1 MKTYI
6 FILINLLV
14 SFPAATQE
22 FHYFKLVE
30 TPDIIA
36 NLEVKDMPLTKLNL
50 LNWRSSYFRD
60 ADWDK
65 IKELERDKYQNIFK
79 NCSTEEVEA
88 LKKNKNTFF
97 LDNQLNVLSINL
109 AISSNY
115 LSQFSTIEEKVY
127 NYIQLHPDLSYLKP
141 YLLIPEDFTGASFRI
156 SLNWLFE

>member
-1 MKTYI
+1 
-6 FILINLLV
+6 INLLV

-88 LKKNKNTFF
+88 LKK
-97 LDNQLNVLSINL
+97 
-109 AISSNY
+109 
-115 LSQFSTIEEKVY
+115 
-127 NYIQLHPDLSYLKP
+127 
-141 YLLIPEDFTGASFRI
+141 
-156 SLNWLFE
+156 